1 LLQHSTL
8 PPEEVDRLITA
19 YELTLYTLNLI
30 DRNDAINEIIAKK
43 VVETGI
49 SGGDAVEISKLAI
62 KELIG

>member
-1 LLQHSTL
+1 M
-8 PPEEVDRLITA
+8 
-19 YELTLYTLNLI
+19 YTLNLI

>member
-19 YELTLYTLNLI
+19 YELN
-30 DRNDAINEIIAKK
+30 
-43 VVETGI
+43 
-49 SGGDAVEISKLAI
+49 AVEISKLAI